1 MWGRPTYSRTLVPG
15 MCWNWVNTTR
25 YFWWRES
32 VVGGSDGSTG
42 KGGADVT
49 AHPLGQ
55 PRQSTRPLSTTTT
68 TAAAAAVDTFKVLY
82 HTGDILLC
90 LKKVKGKDTDSVIA
104 LFTCVRLIP
113 QLLAIKQQIHI
124 CKKLTSLKLCVRTM
138 WWYQWYP

>member
-1 MWGRPTYSRTLVPG
+1 MWGRPTYSETLVPR

-25 YFWWRES
+25 DFWWREP

-68 TAAAAAVDTFKVLY
+68 TAAAAAVVVLVVVLVTWRR
-82 HTGDILLC
+82 HCTSVVVVSWDWVMSVGLSLLSAAVC
-90 LKKVKGKDTDSVIA
+90 SL
-104 LFTCVRLIP
+104 LFT
-113 QLLAIKQQIHI
+113 ATA
-124 CKKLTSLKLCVRTM
+124 KLRDSTSSNG
-138 WWYQWYP
+138 